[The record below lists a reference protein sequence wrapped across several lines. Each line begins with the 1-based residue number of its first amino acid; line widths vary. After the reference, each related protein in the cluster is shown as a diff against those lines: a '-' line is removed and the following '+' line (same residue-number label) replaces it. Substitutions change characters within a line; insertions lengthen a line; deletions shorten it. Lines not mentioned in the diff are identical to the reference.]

1 MKICLTALEI
11 IIKIAHFFKKC
22 QRVLINYLS

>member
-11 IIKIAHFFKKC
+11 IIKIAHLKKN
-22 QRVLINYLS
+22 QHVLINYLS